1 VKLDSSRRDFLAA
14 GLALPAA
21 ALPSAPSLSAPAGGP
36 SYRVLGKTGLKVTA
50 VGYGCMITSDP
61 SVIAKAVDM
70 GINFFDTSRG
80 YQRGNNERMVGAAL
94 GARRKNV
101 ILSTK
106 CDAGT
111 REGVLAELET
121 SLKELGTDYVDI
133 WHLHSKNTPEA
144 IKDELVEAQEIA
156 RKQGKTR
163 FIGISTHRLP
173 EVAPAIVKAGKLDV
187 VQFSYNFT
195 MAPEWQGATES
206 LHKAGVGLVAMK
218 VMAGGTRGRN
228 PRPQMQRPNAMAAAL
243 KWVLK
248 NPAIA
253 TTVPSM
259 TDTEQLDQNFQV
271 MSQSF
276 SEADQQILTARLE
289 EIRPVYCRMCG
300 QCDGKCPQGLP
311 VADVLRYLMYAEG
324 YGQFPLGREHFLA
337 LPAGLTQVRC
347 NQCSACPIRC
357 PNGVRVT
364 ERLIRAQE
372 LFA

>member
-1 VKLDSSRRDFLAA
+1 MKLESSRRDFLAA

-21 ALPSAPSLSAPAGGP
+21 TLPPAPSLPAPAGGP
-36 SYRVLGKTGLKVTA
+36 SYRVLGKTGLKVTT

-61 SVIAKAVDM
+61 SVIAKAADL

-111 REGVLAELET
+111 KEGVLAELET

-173 EVAPAIVKAGKLDV
+173 EVALAIVKAGKLDV

-195 MAPEWQGATES
+195 MAPEWQGATDS

-271 MSQSF
+271 MSQTF
-276 SEADQQILTARLE
+276 TETDQKILEARLE
-289 EIRPVYCRMCG
+289 EIRPLYCRMCG

>member
-1 VKLDSSRRDFLAA
+1 
-14 GLALPAA
+14 
-21 ALPSAPSLSAPAGGP
+21 
-36 SYRVLGKTGLKVTA
+36 
-50 VGYGCMITSDP
+50 
-61 SVIAKAVDM
+61 
-70 GINFFDTSRG
+70 
-80 YQRGNNERMVGAAL
+80 
-94 GARRKNV
+94 
-101 ILSTK
+101 
-106 CDAGT
+106 
-111 REGVLAELET
+111 
-121 SLKELGTDYVDI
+121 
-133 WHLHSKNTPEA
+133 
-144 IKDELVEAQEIA
+144 
-156 RKQGKTR
+156 
-163 FIGISTHRLP
+163 
-173 EVAPAIVKAGKLDV
+173 
-187 VQFSYNFT
+187 
-195 MAPEWQGATES
+195 
-206 LHKAGVGLVAMK
+206 VGLVAMK

>member
-1 VKLDSSRRDFLAA
+1 VKLESSRRDFLAA

-21 ALPSAPSLSAPAGGP
+21 ALPPAPSLPAPGGGP

-61 SVIAKAVDM
+61 SVIAKAADM

-111 REGVLAELET
+111 RDGALAELET
-121 SLKELGTDYVDI
+121 SLKELGTDYLDI
-133 WHLHSKNTPEA
+133 WHLHAKDSPEA

-173 EVAPAIVKAGKLDV
+173 AVAPAIVKAGKLDAV
-187 VQFSYNFT
+187 IASYNFT
-195 MAPEWQGATES
+195 MAPEWQGAIDS

-218 VMAGGTRGRN
+218 VMAGGLRGRN

-243 KWVLK
+243 RWVLK
-248 NPAIA
+248 NPGIS
-253 TTVPSM
+253 TTIPSM
-259 TDTEQLDQNFQV
+259 TDTEQLEQNFQV